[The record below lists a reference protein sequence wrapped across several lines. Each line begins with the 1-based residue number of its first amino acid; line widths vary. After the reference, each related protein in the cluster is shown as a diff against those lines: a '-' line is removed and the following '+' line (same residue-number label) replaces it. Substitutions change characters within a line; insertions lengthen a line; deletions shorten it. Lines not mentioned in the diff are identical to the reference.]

1 MSARFWANKPTW
13 VKLVFRAL
21 FCTVFS
27 FLTHVFNFKKSNS
40 YVERFDA
47 NFKQQHSWF
56 KVNLELR
63 APFRKVQGNL
73 RLCTL
78 FRTSVTLH
86 VTALLLFY
94 LGFWQKTQI
103 SRNSD
108 LHTLFYTNLANLK
121 MSPRFWPNKPIWET
135 LNKNGKYQDVC
146 TFLSSQAYLVKFTVM
161 RGVFNNF

>member
-56 KVNLELR
+56 KVNLEFC
-63 APFRKVQGNL
+63 APFRKVQVYL
-73 RLCTL
+73 RLRTF
-78 FRTSVTLH
+78 FRTSFTSH
-86 VTALLLFY
+86 
-94 LGFWQKTQI
+94 G
-103 SRNSD
+103 
-108 LHTLFYTNLANLK
+108 
-121 MSPRFWPNKPIWET
+121 
-135 LNKNGKYQDVC
+135 KNIFSGC
-146 TFLSSQAYLVKFTVM
+146 CFT
-161 RGVFNNF
+161 

>member
-56 KVNLELR
+56 KVNLEFG
-63 APFRKVQGNL
+63 APFRKVQVNL
-73 RLCTL
+73 RLRTF
-78 FRTSVTLH
+78 FRRS
-86 VTALLLFY
+86 F
-94 LGFWQKTQI
+94 I
-103 SRNSD
+103 SHS
-108 LHTLFYTNLANLK
+108 
-121 MSPRFWPNKPIWET
+121 
-135 LNKNGKYQDVC
+135 KNIFSGWC
-146 TFLSSQAYLVKFTVM
+146 FT
-161 RGVFNNF
+161 